1 MTTQTQ
7 NGQVRHA
14 RILII
19 DDNTDIHQDVRKV
32 LALPQQAL
40 ELRDLEADIFNKKEE
55 QKMVMIFD
63 IDSAY
68 QGQEG
73 FELVKKAKDEGKP
86 YAMALVDMRMPPGWN
101 GLETIQHIWEVDPL
115 IEIVI
120 CTAFSDQ
127 PWDEVISNAGQRDKL
142 LILKK
147 PFDIAEVQQML
158 RVLTAKWVLSRE
170 VEKMRRVLMKN
181 VDMKK
186 KSGQ

>member
-1 MTTQTQ
+1 MTDTEQTHHM
-7 NGQVRHA
+7 RHA
-14 RILII
+14 RILIV
-19 DDNTDIHQDVRKV
+19 DDNKDIHQDVRKV

-68 QGQEG
+68 QGQDG
-73 FELVKKAKDEGKP
+73 YELVKKAKNEDKP
-86 YAMALVDMRMPPGWN
+86 YAMALIDMRMPPGWN
-101 GLETIQHIWEVDPL
+101 GLETIQHIWEVDPF
-115 IEIVI
+115 IEVVI

-127 PWDEVISNAGQRDKL
+127 PWEEVISNAGQRDKL

-158 RVLTAKWVLSRE
+158 RVLTAKWVLTRE
-170 VEKMRRVLMKN
+170 VERIRKLMQKRAESRKN
-181 VDMKK
+181 GD
-186 KSGQ
+186 G